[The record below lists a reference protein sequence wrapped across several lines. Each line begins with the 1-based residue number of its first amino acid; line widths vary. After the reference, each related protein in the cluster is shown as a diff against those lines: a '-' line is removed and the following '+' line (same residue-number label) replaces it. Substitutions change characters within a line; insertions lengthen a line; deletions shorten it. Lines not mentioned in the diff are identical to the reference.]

1 MLLWAAPLAAQE
13 PADVRCPTIDGGSSE
28 LSEVPIEERMA
39 FLLART
45 RSGHE
50 AATTWS
56 VTFAVGYLGLAAG
69 QLGAMVLLGGLEENV
84 NLWVGAIAAMVGVG
98 TRILMPRAVLA
109 DRTLIEA
116 LAPAATSGDCEA
128 LARAEAVFVRDAE
141 DEDFGSSWLIHLG
154 AILFNLARGL
164 YLGLVHDEWISG
176 AIGAGIGIA
185 VGEVQIFTQ
194 PTDLVGALEQYR
206 AGRVR
211 AEPAA
216 EVRAR
221 TSVSFDPA
229 GGLVL
234 GVGGAF

>member
-1 MLLWAAPLAAQE
+1 VLLWAAPLAAQE
-13 PADVRCPTIDGGSSE
+13 ASDVRCPTIDGGSSE
-28 LSEVPIEERMA
+28 LAELPIDERMA
-39 FLLART
+39 FLLGRT

-50 AATTWS
+50 AATLWS

-84 NLWVGAIAAMVGVG
+84 NLWVGAIAAVIGVG

-109 DRTLIEA
+109 DRALIEE
-116 LAPAATSGDCEA
+116 LAPAAASGDCEA

-141 DEDFGSSWLIHLG
+141 DEAFGSSWLIHVG
-154 AILFNLARGL
+154 AILFNLARGV

-185 VGEVQIFTQ
+185 VGELQIFTQ

-206 AGRVR
+206 TGRLR
-211 AEPAA
+211 AEPAS
-216 EVRAR
+216 EPRAAA
-221 TSVSFDPA
+221 SVPVNPL